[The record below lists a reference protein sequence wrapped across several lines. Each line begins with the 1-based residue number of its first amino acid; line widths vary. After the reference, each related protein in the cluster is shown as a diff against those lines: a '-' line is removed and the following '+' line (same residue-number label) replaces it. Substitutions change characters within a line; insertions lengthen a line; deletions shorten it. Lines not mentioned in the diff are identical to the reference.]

1 MGMHIFVC
9 EIKKE
14 MESQLREDVRLSV
27 TFEYARR
34 ADGEKVQLS
43 LGGLGKH
50 VFDKMEQLIMNNAK
64 SEPGEGGTLLYRV
77 KIVEVNV

>member
-9 EIKKE
+9 EIEKE

-34 ADGEKVQLS
+34 TDGKKVQLS
-43 LGGLGKH
+43 LRGLGKN
-50 VFDKMEQLIMNNAK
+50 VFDKMEQLIMNNARAM
-64 SEPGEGGTLLYRV
+64 PGEGGTLLYRV